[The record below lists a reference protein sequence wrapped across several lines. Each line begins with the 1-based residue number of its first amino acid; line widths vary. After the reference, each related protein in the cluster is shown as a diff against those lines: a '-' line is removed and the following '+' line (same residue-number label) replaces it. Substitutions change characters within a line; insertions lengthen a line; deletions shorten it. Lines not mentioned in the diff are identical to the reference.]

1 MFGLYNFNVL
11 IIILNIGYK
20 EFIVGLIIVKVF
32 IFIEYFFFERSDWF
46 WVIFCFNDVVFW
58 MIGLLEWKFK
68 YFFILF
74 VYR

>member
-32 IFIEYFFFERSDWF
+32 IFIEYFFLKGVIDFGLFFVLMMWFFE
-46 WVIFCFNDVVFW
+46 
-58 MIGLLEWKFK
+58 
-68 YFFILF
+68 
-74 VYR
+74 